1 MSETVIAFV
10 VFPELTVLD
19 LIGPLQVLKC
29 LEGAGAVRC
38 VTVAEKIEP
47 MTSDCGC
54 LIQAEKTFADV
65 PRPAGI
71 LVPGGLLGP
80 IKAMVNDPL
89 MDYVKA
95 SAESA
100 RWVGSVCTG
109 SLVLAAA
116 GLLEGRK
123 ATTHWSC
130 MEMLRKLGATPVKE
144 RWVED
149 GKFITSAGV
158 SAGIDMALTLASRIA
173 GEGAARVAQAIL
185 EYDPKPPFGGLD
197 WEKTDEKAILGTMA
211 GAMQQMPAILAAKP
225 ELRDKLF
232 S

>member
-1 MSETVIAFV
+1 MNEKVLAFV

-29 LEGAGAVRC
+29 LEGTGAVRC

-47 MTSDCGC
+47 MASDCGC
-54 LIQAEKTFADV
+54 LSQPEKTCAEV

-80 IKAMVNDPL
+80 IKAMVNDTL
-89 MDYVKA
+89 MDYVKT
-95 SAESA
+95 SAETA
-100 RWVGSVCTG
+100 TWVGSVCTG
-109 SLVLAAA
+109 SLVLGAA
-116 GLLEGRK
+116 GLLAGRK

-130 MEMLRKLGATPVKE
+130 MDLLAKLGATPVRE

-158 SAGIDMALTLASRIA
+158 SAGIDMALTLASRIG

-197 WEKTDEKAILGTMA
+197 WGKTDQGAIMAMMA
-211 GAMQQMPAILAAKP
+211 GAMQEMPRILAAKP
-225 ELRDKLF
+225 ELRDRLF
-232 S
+232 G